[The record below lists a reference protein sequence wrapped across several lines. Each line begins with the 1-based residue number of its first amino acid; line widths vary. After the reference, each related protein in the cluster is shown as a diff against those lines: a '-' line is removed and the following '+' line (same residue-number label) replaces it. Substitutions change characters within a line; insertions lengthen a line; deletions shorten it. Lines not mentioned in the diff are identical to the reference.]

1 MTIYQVNK
9 DNVQQ
14 VWEQYENYLKWVRE
28 NYYSNF
34 EPMSFNDWIKCLVY
48 SKKQEKWLEDYI
60 VEEEGQCIDLEVI

>member
-14 VWEQYENYLKWVRE
+14 VWHEYETYLKWVKE
-28 NYYSNF
+28 NYYSDF

>member
-34 EPMSFNDWIKCLVY
+34 EPMSFNEWIKCLVY
-48 SKKQEKWLEDYI
+48 SQKQEKWLEDYI